1 MSNDIR
7 TPVSLAP
14 RALSGSRWW
23 AVPLTGTLAAPALTV
38 IVSSAE
44 NAFAGRTF
52 LLTGGMVL
60 AYALILPS
68 WFLGRTP
75 DRRHRRTG
83 LVVSGCAIAFSFP
96 ALISTL
102 GWTVFL
108 VALLTGQVDG

>member
-7 TPVSLAP
+7 TAVPLAP

-44 NAFAGRTF
+44 NAFADRTF
-52 LLTGGMVL
+52 LLTGGLVL

-68 WFLGRTP
+68 WFPGRTP
-75 DRRHRRTG
+75 ARRTG

-96 ALISTL
+96 ALISML
-102 GWTVFL
+102 GWTVFV
-108 VALLTGQVDG
+108 VALLTGHVDG